1 MSVIAD
7 FSGLLDAARA
17 GVRSRAAIV
26 FPHDEESMGA
36 ALEAAAEGLI
46 TPLFVGDPKVIRS
59 VADNAGFSL
68 DGVMIE
74 EAADGAQAAAMAAR
88 LVRSGAAD
96 VLMKGLVDTSIV
108 LKAVLHPE
116 YGLRTGRVLSHVA
129 VFAIPG
135 RPGLL
140 LVSDAAMNIAPTL
153 EQKGQIIA
161 NSVEVARALGI
172 PVPMVAM
179 VCAKENVDPK
189 MPATLD
195 AQELHRK
202 NETGE
207 IAGCVVS
214 GPLAL
219 DNAVS
224 VEAARRKGI
233 TDPVAGHADILLMPN
248 IEAGNVLYKALVF
261 LAGASNAGIIVGASA
276 PIVLASRADSHET
289 KLNSFALAAL
299 HAARR

>member
-1 MSVIAD
+1 MSAITG
-7 FSGLLDAARA
+7 FPQLLNAARA
-17 GVRSRAAIV
+17 GARSRAAIV
-26 FPHDEESMGA
+26 FPHDAESMGA

-46 TPLFVGDPKVIRS
+46 TPILVGNPATMREIADEAGLTIDS
-59 VADNAGFSL
+59 IAVA
-68 DGVMIE
+68 
-74 EAADGAQAAAMAAR
+74 EATDGAQAAAIAVR
-88 LVRSGAAD
+88 LVRSGEAD
-96 VLMKGLVDTSIV
+96 VLMKGLVDTSTV

-129 VFAIPG
+129 VFAIPR

-140 LVSDAAMNIAPTL
+140 LMSDAAMNIAPSL
-153 EQKGQIIA
+153 EQKTQIIA
-161 NSVEVARALGI
+161 NAVEVARALGI
-172 PVPMVAM
+172 SVPMVAM
-179 VCAKENVDPK
+179 VCAKEKVDPK

-195 AQELHRK
+195 AQELHRR

-224 VEAARRKGI
+224 VEAARQKGI
-233 TDPVAGHADILLMPN
+233 TDPVAGHADILLMPD

-261 LAGASNAGIIVGASA
+261 LGGAANAGIIVGASA
-276 PIVLASRADSHET
+276 PIVLTSRADSHET

-299 HAARR
+299 HAAMH